1 MKSNVELERAFD
13 EDGIPTDPQLT
24 NEYYNNFNDFE
35 NDSSPERK
43 PSMNTLTNKSIT
55 RNSMSKT
62 IAPRRRVTTAGV
74 VRRPLANKY
83 VASTSNFQQ
92 QQQKS
97 QLTHSTSSNNIRPSR
112 AGNDNLT
119 ASKTYSGIQPRQSKA
134 AQLEYEQL
142 IALTNSKPDRNLF
155 ISIKNTKTII
165 K

>member
-1 MKSNVELERAFD
+1 MKSTVELERAFD

-43 PSMNTLTNKSIT
+43 PSMNTLTNRSVT

-62 IAPRRRVTTAGV
+62 IAPRRRGTTAGV
-74 VRRPLANKY
+74 VRKPLTNKY
-83 VASTSNFQQ
+83 VTPQQHQQ
-92 QQQKS
+92 QQQHYQTTS
-97 QLTHSTSSNNIRPSR
+97 NLSTSSIQRASR
-112 AGNDNLT
+112 TGYNESLA

-142 IALTNSKPDRNLF
+142 IALS
-155 ISIKNTKTII
+155 NTRPERK
-165 K
+165 